1 MWEYTTLQLVVGGFE
16 DGATADNYTLILNQ
30 YGADGWELISTEKYL
45 SPLAGGDVL
54 ILFFK
59 RFVQAPM

>member
-30 YGADGWELISTEKYL
+30 YGVDGWELVSTEKYL

-59 RFVQAPM
+59 RLMQPA